1 MSKRISYSILTYK
14 HSLFLGEV
22 LNVGVLFVFPDE
34 NLIEFHY
41 PKKLNRLKG
50 VYTDFNETL
59 IKDYLK
65 AFELTSRKL
74 SKDFEPNI
82 FGYNNLISENF
93 LIEDASALQFEPFR
107 SGIYYSTYQE
117 VREQYVNLVLGHY
130 QSETISTTHKTTE
143 ESIVKTVKN
152 KVLELNPKS
161 KDLLKFDDDRILK
174 SKHVAFNSDFYWKND
189 VIHYAKAV
197 SFDVAKESTII
208 DKALL
213 LNGKLRQLEKTIY
226 KNSHIDFLIHDPKK
240 IDFQDVIEEAKAI
253 LQDNE
258 IHQELYLDFSLYSRE
273 VADHIK
279 E

>member
-1 MSKRISYSILTYK
+1 MSKQISYSILTYK

-34 NLIEFHY
+34 NLVEFHY

-74 SKDFEPNI
+74 SKEFEPSI

-93 LIEDASALQFEPFR
+93 LIEDASALQFENFR
-107 SGIYYSTYQE
+107 TGIYYSPLEQ
-117 VREQYVNLVLGHY
+117 VREQYIKLLLGHY
-130 QSETISTTHKTTE
+130 ESETISTVHKTTE

-152 KVLELNPKS
+152 EVLALNPKS
-161 KDLLKFDDDRILK
+161 KDLLKFDANRILK
-174 SKHVAFNSDFYWKND
+174 SKHVAFNSDFYWKNK

-213 LNGKLRQLEKTIY
+213 LNGKLRQLEKTKY
-226 KNSHIDFLIHDPKK
+226 KNSHIDFLIHEPKK
-240 IDFQDVIEEAKAI
+240 IAFQDVIEEAKAI

-258 IHQELYLDFSLYSRE
+258 IHQELYLDLSLYSKE